1 MTIQDGKSNEKSLGY
16 EIFIGTLAIISVFD
30 MFILFM
36 PNISPNTEQVL
47 TIIQGF
53 LTIFFLID
61 FFYRFFT
68 TSSKRYYF
76 FRDFGWADLLSCWPG
91 SGLRILRLFRL
102 AKVYRLLKN
111 YSYRQIVNEVTENR
125 AQMAIYIV
133 IVMVV
138 IILQTGSNWVL
149 RFESQS
155 PEANIKTGSDALW
168 WAFVTIT
175 TVGYGDK
182 YPTTGGGRLIGI
194 ALMTSGVGVFSV
206 FTGFIANSFL
216 APRKKK
222 EEKEEKENI
231 SEASDP
237 KSKILKIK
245 TMLQEHEKASTE
257 LREKL
262 EEIEKVLWGR

>member
-1 MTIQDGKSNEKSLGY
+1 MTTNDRKSNEKGLGY
-16 EIFIGTLAIISVFD
+16 EIFIGSLAIISIFD
-30 MFILFM
+30 MFLLVL
-36 PNISPNTEQVL
+36 PGISSNTKQVL

-91 SGLRILRLFRL
+91 SGLRILRMFRL

-111 YSYRQIVNEVTENR
+111 YGYRQIIGEVTDNR

-133 IVMVV
+133 IIVVV
-138 IILQTGSNWVL
+138 IILQVGSSWVL
-149 RFESQS
+149 RYEGQN
-155 PEANIKTGSDALW
+155 PDANIKTGSDALW

-182 YPTTGGGRLIGI
+182 YPTTSGGRLIGI

-216 APRKKK
+216 APRKKSK
-222 EEKEEKENI
+222 EVVPEI
-231 SEASDP
+231 SDS
-237 KSKILKIK
+237 KTRISKIKS
-245 TMLQEHEKASTE
+245 MLQEHEKASME
-257 LREKL
+257 LRERL
-262 EEIEKVLWGR
+262 EEMEKTL